1 MRDWSGVV
9 ELFCHWGWQKKL
21 VGFVIV
27 GFSNF
32 GLFFLQKKKKNKF
45 FRFSASFLVLY
56 YWDAGFTVGL

>member
-9 ELFCHWGWQKKL
+9 ELFCHWGWQKKF

-32 GLFFLQKKKKNKF
+32 GLFFLKKKKKNKF
-45 FRFSASFLVLY
+45 FVFQLASWFSIIGMQGSP
-56 YWDAGFTVGL
+56 